1 MIGLAVT
8 RVKYIKV
15 HFDTG
20 FIMLF
25 FIQKHKKQ
33 LRFLPVL
40 LAAVLMIG
48 CTGGNGTATPTPA
61 GGSQPGTTQPGGA
74 QGEGG
79 TPTPTPYV
87 NIDGIDYS
95 NAEIFGDAPSFSEEG
110 TFFETEFAVTVT
122 NAAPN
127 GVTFYTMNG
136 SEPEPDGDGSK
147 RYDEPIVIEK
157 GMGNYPKAR
166 TVKAKTFYADGSV
179 SPTAVHTYFVADGMT
194 TRFSNSSDRLLI
206 VSLIGDNADFLG
218 SPDGIL
224 FGENYKQRGDAS
236 ERPVHVEILDAA
248 GNLLVSQY
256 AGARVYGAY
265 SRQNAVKSLKLIARK
280 SYASGVG
287 KFKYDF
293 FGTKNSLGED
303 IASYDRLVLR
313 SYGND
318 WQFAFLRDELNQRLL
333 GKAGYPCY
341 EEVRPA
347 IVYLNGS
354 FYNFV
359 WMHESY
365 CDAYFKQ
372 KFPDD
377 TKNGEFVVI
386 GGTETTKNPDTDE
399 NDVAECK
406 EFNNAYNTF
415 KDLDYTVDASY
426 ARLQKFMDVESYLD
440 YYAANIYVC
449 NYDWPHNNYKVYRY
463 YADETG
469 EYGDGVYD
477 GRWRFLP
484 HDMDYC
490 YNIYDNPAECPVSKD
505 YIKTVMTKGQRYSP
519 LFTALMARDECREY
533 FVKKVLELAEGAFS
547 YASICDE
554 IDAMAAEQGNELS
567 PYIASMKKSY
577 NNGGWYG
584 NAIWTSVEYVEN
596 ARETIRNFAA
606 QREDYLIEQMSEAFG
621 YTIEELLKMRQ

>member
-1 MIGLAVT
+1 
-8 RVKYIKV
+8 
-15 HFDTG
+15 
-20 FIMLF
+20 MLCF
-25 FIQKHKKQ
+25 SETHKRH

-40 LAAVLMIG
+40 LAVLLLTG
-48 CTGGNGTATPTPA
+48 CTGGSGTDAPAPTGGAQAEATQPAETATPTP
-61 GGSQPGTTQPGGA
+61 SPDVDI
-74 QGEGG
+74 E
-79 TPTPTPYV
+79 
-87 NIDGIDYS
+87 GIDYS
-95 NAEIFGDAPSFSEEG
+95 DAETFGEAPSFSEQG
-110 TFFETEFAVTVT
+110 TFFEAEFSVTVT

-136 SEPEPDGDGSK
+136 SEPAPDGKGST
-147 RYDEPIVIEK
+147 RYEEPIAIEAGK
-157 GMGNYPKAR
+157 GDYPKAR
-166 TVKAKTFYADGSV
+166 TLKAKTFYADGTI
-179 SPTAVHTYFVADGMT
+179 SPTAVHTYFVAEGIT
-194 TRFSNSSDRLLI
+194 TRFSDSSARLLI
-206 VSLIGDNADFLG
+206 ISLIGDTADFLG
-218 SPDGIL
+218 KPDGIL
-224 FGENYKQRGDAS
+224 YGENYKLRGDVS
-236 ERPVHVEILDAA
+236 ERPVHVEILDAS
-248 GNLLVSQY
+248 GSLLVSQY

-333 GKAGYPCY
+333 GKAGYLCY
-341 EEVRPA
+341 EEVCPA

-365 CDAYFKQ
+365 CDTYFKQ

-377 TKNGEFVVI
+377 TKKGEFIVI
-386 GGTETTKNPDTDE
+386 GGTETAKNPDTDQ

-406 EFNNAYNTF
+406 EFNDAYNSF
-415 KDLDYTVDASY
+415 RDLDYTVESNY
-426 ARLQKFMDVESYLD
+426 ADLQKFMDVQNYLD

-463 YADETG
+463 YADESG
-469 EYGDGVYD
+469 GYGDGVYD

-490 YNIYDNPAECPVSKD
+490 YNIYDNPTECLVSTD
-505 YIKTVMTKGQRYSP
+505 YLKTVMTKGQRYAP
-519 LFTALMARDECREY
+519 LFTALMAREDCREY
-533 FVKKVLELAEGAFS
+533 FIKRVLELAEGAFS
-547 YASICDE
+547 YASVCAE
-554 IDAMAAEQGNELS
+554 IDAMAAEQGSELS
-567 PYIASMKKSY
+567 PYIAAMKKAY
-577 NNGGWYG
+577 NTGGWFG
-584 NAIWTSVEYVEN
+584 NTIWTSVEYVEN
-596 ARETIRNFAA
+596 SRETIRNFAA
-606 QREDYLIEQMSEAFG
+606 QREDYLIEQMAKAFG
-621 YTIEELLKMRQ
+621 CTVDEIRKMRP

>member
-1 MIGLAVT
+1 
-8 RVKYIKV
+8 
-15 HFDTG
+15 
-20 FIMLF
+20 MLCF
-25 FIQKHKKQ
+25 SETHKRH

-40 LAAVLMIG
+40 LAVLLLTG
-48 CTGGNGTATPTPA
+48 CTGGNGTDAPAPTGGAQAEATQPAETATPTPSPA
-61 GGSQPGTTQPGGA
+61 VDI
-74 QGEGG
+74 E
-79 TPTPTPYV
+79 
-87 NIDGIDYS
+87 GIDYS
-95 NAEIFGDAPSFSEEG
+95 DAETFGEAPSFSEQG
-110 TFFETEFAVTVT
+110 TFFEAEFSVTVT
-122 NAAPN
+122 NAVPN

-136 SEPEPDGDGSK
+136 SEPAPDGKGST
-147 RYDEPIVIEK
+147 RYEEPIAIEAGK
-157 GMGNYPKAR
+157 GDYPKAR
-166 TVKAKTFYADGSV
+166 TLKAKTFYADGTV
-179 SPTAVHTYFVADGMT
+179 SPTAVHTYFVADGIT
-194 TRFSNSSDRLLI
+194 TRFSDSSDRLLI
-206 VSLIGDNADFLG
+206 VSLIGDTADFLG
-218 SPDGIL
+218 KPDGIL
-224 FGENYKQRGDAS
+224 YGENYKLRGDAS
-236 ERPVHVEILDAA
+236 ERPVHVEILDAS
-248 GNLLVSQY
+248 GSLLVSQY

-365 CDAYFKQ
+365 CDTYFKQ

-377 TKNGEFVVI
+377 TKKGEFVVI
-386 GGTETTKNPDTDE
+386 GGTETAKNPDTDQ

-406 EFNNAYNTF
+406 EFNDAYNSF
-415 KDLDYTVDASY
+415 RELDYTVESNY
-426 ARLQKFMDVESYLD
+426 ADLQKFMDVQNYLD

-463 YADETG
+463 YADESG
-469 EYGDGVYD
+469 GYGDGVYD

-490 YNIYDNPAECPVSKD
+490 YNIYDNPTECLVSTD
-505 YIKTVMTKGQRYSP
+505 YLKTVMTKGQRYAP
-519 LFTALMARDECREY
+519 LFTALMAREDCREY
-533 FVKKVLELAEGAFS
+533 FIKRVLELAEGAFS
-547 YASICDE
+547 YASVCAE
-554 IDAMAAEQGNELS
+554 IDAMAAEQGSELS
-567 PYIASMKKSY
+567 PYIAAMKKAY
-577 NNGGWYG
+577 NTGGWFG
-584 NAIWTSVEYVEN
+584 NTIWTSVEYVEN
-596 ARETIRNFAA
+596 SRETIRNFAA
-606 QREDYLIEQMSEAFG
+606 QREDYLIEQMAKAFG
-621 YTIEELLKMRQ
+621 CTVDEIRKMRP

>member
-1 MIGLAVT
+1 
-8 RVKYIKV
+8 
-15 HFDTG
+15 
-20 FIMLF
+20 MLCF
-25 FIQKHKKQ
+25 SETHKRH

-40 LAAVLMIG
+40 LAVLLLTG
-48 CTGGNGTATPTPA
+48 CTGGNGTDAPAPTGGAQAEATQPAETATPTPSPA
-61 GGSQPGTTQPGGA
+61 VDI
-74 QGEGG
+74 E
-79 TPTPTPYV
+79 
-87 NIDGIDYS
+87 GIDYS
-95 NAEIFGDAPSFSEEG
+95 DAETFGEAPSFSEQG
-110 TFFETEFAVTVT
+110 TFFEAEFSVTVT

-136 SEPEPDGDGSK
+136 SEPAPDGKGST
-147 RYDEPIVIEK
+147 RYEEPIAIEAGK
-157 GMGNYPKAR
+157 GDYPKAR
-166 TVKAKTFYADGSV
+166 TLKAKTFYADGTV
-179 SPTAVHTYFVADGMT
+179 SPTAVHTYFVADGIT
-194 TRFSNSSDRLLI
+194 TRFSDSSDRLLI
-206 VSLIGDNADFLG
+206 VSLIGDTADFLG
-218 SPDGIL
+218 KPDGIL

-236 ERPVHVEILDAA
+236 ERPVHVEILDAS

-347 IVYLNGS
+347 IIYLNGS

-365 CDAYFKQ
+365 CDTYFKQ

-377 TKNGEFVVI
+377 TKKGEFVVI
-386 GGTETTKNPDTDE
+386 GGTETAKNPDTDQ
-399 NDVAECK
+399 NDVTECK
-406 EFNNAYNTF
+406 EFNDAYNSF
-415 KDLDYTVDASY
+415 RDLDYTVESNY
-426 ARLQKFMDVESYLD
+426 ADLQKFMDVQNYLD

-463 YADETG
+463 YADESG
-469 EYGDGVYD
+469 GYGDGVYD
-477 GRWRFLP
+477 SRWRFLP

-490 YNIYDNPAECPVSKD
+490 YNIYDNPTECLVSTD
-505 YIKTVMTKGQRYSP
+505 YLKTVMTKGQRYAP
-519 LFTALMARDECREY
+519 LFTALMAREDCREY
-533 FVKKVLELAEGAFS
+533 FIKRVLELAEGAFS
-547 YASICDE
+547 YASVCAE
-554 IDAMAAEQGNELS
+554 IDAMAAEQGSELS
-567 PYIASMKKSY
+567 PYIAAMKKAY
-577 NNGGWYG
+577 NTGGWFG
-584 NAIWTSVEYVEN
+584 NTIWTSVEYVEN
-596 ARETIRNFAA
+596 SRETIRNFAA
-606 QREDYLIEQMSEAFG
+606 QREDYLIEQMAKAFG
-621 YTIEELLKMRQ
+621 CTVDDIRKMRP

>member
-1 MIGLAVT
+1 
-8 RVKYIKV
+8 
-15 HFDTG
+15 
-20 FIMLF
+20 MLCF
-25 FIQKHKKQ
+25 SETHKRH

-40 LAAVLMIG
+40 LAVLLLTG
-48 CTGGNGTATPTPA
+48 CTGGSGTDAPAPTGGAQAEATQPAETATPTP
-61 GGSQPGTTQPGGA
+61 SPDVDI
-74 QGEGG
+74 E
-79 TPTPTPYV
+79 
-87 NIDGIDYS
+87 GIDYS
-95 NAEIFGDAPSFSEEG
+95 DAETFGEAPSFSEQG
-110 TFFETEFAVTVT
+110 TFFEAEFSVTVT

-136 SEPEPDGDGSK
+136 SEPAPDGKGST
-147 RYDEPIVIEK
+147 RYEEPIAIEAGK
-157 GMGNYPKAR
+157 GDYPKAR
-166 TVKAKTFYADGSV
+166 TLKAKTFYADGTI
-179 SPTAVHTYFVADGMT
+179 SPTAVHTYFVAEGIT
-194 TRFSNSSDRLLI
+194 TRFSDSSARLLI
-206 VSLIGDNADFLG
+206 ISLIGDTADFLG
-218 SPDGIL
+218 KPDGIL
-224 FGENYKQRGDAS
+224 YGENYKLRGDVS
-236 ERPVHVEILDAA
+236 ERPVHVEILDAS
-248 GNLLVSQY
+248 GSLLVSQY

-341 EEVRPA
+341 EEVCPA

-365 CDAYFKQ
+365 CDTYFKQ

-377 TKNGEFVVI
+377 TKKGEFIVI
-386 GGTETTKNPDTDE
+386 GGTETAKNPDTDQ

-406 EFNNAYNTF
+406 EFNDAYNSF
-415 KDLDYTVDASY
+415 RDLDYTVESNY
-426 ARLQKFMDVESYLD
+426 ADLQKFMDVQNYLD

-463 YADETG
+463 YADESG
-469 EYGDGVYD
+469 GYGDGVYD

-490 YNIYDNPAECPVSKD
+490 YNIYDNPTECLVSTD
-505 YIKTVMTKGQRYSP
+505 YLKTVMTKGQRYAP
-519 LFTALMARDECREY
+519 LFTALMAREDCREY
-533 FVKKVLELAEGAFS
+533 FIKRVLELAEGAFS
-547 YASICDE
+547 YASVCAE
-554 IDAMAAEQGNELS
+554 IDAMAAEQGSELS
-567 PYIASMKKSY
+567 PYIAAMKKAY
-577 NNGGWYG
+577 NTGGWFG
-584 NAIWTSVEYVEN
+584 NTIWTSVEYVEN
-596 ARETIRNFAA
+596 SRETIRNFAA
-606 QREDYLIEQMSEAFG
+606 QREDYLIEQMAKAFG
-621 YTIEELLKMRQ
+621 CTVDEIRKMRP

>member
-1 MIGLAVT
+1 
-8 RVKYIKV
+8 
-15 HFDTG
+15 
-20 FIMLF
+20 MLCF
-25 FIQKHKKQ
+25 SETHKRH

-40 LAAVLMIG
+40 LAVLLLTG
-48 CTGGNGTATPTPA
+48 CTGRNGTDAPAPTGGAQAEATQPAETATPTPSPA
-61 GGSQPGTTQPGGA
+61 VDI
-74 QGEGG
+74 E
-79 TPTPTPYV
+79 
-87 NIDGIDYS
+87 GIDYS
-95 NAEIFGDAPSFSEEG
+95 DAETFGEAPSFSEQG
-110 TFFETEFAVTVT
+110 TFFEAEFSVTVT

-136 SEPEPDGDGSK
+136 SEPAPDGKGST
-147 RYDEPIVIEK
+147 RYEEPIAIEAGK
-157 GMGNYPKAR
+157 GDYSKAR
-166 TVKAKTFYADGSV
+166 TLKAKTFYADGTV
-179 SPTAVHTYFVADGMT
+179 SPTAVHTYFVADGIT
-194 TRFSNSSDRLLI
+194 TRFSDSSDWLLI
-206 VSLIGDNADFLG
+206 VSLIGDTADFLG
-218 SPDGIL
+218 KPDGIL
-224 FGENYKQRGDAS
+224 YGENYKLRGDAS
-236 ERPVHVEILDAA
+236 ERPVHVEILDAS
-248 GNLLVSQY
+248 GSLLVSQY

-365 CDAYFKQ
+365 CDTYFKQ

-377 TKNGEFVVI
+377 TKKGEFVVI
-386 GGTETTKNPDTDE
+386 GGTETAKNPDTDQ

-406 EFNNAYNTF
+406 EFNDAYNSF
-415 KDLDYTVDASY
+415 RDLDYTVESNY
-426 ARLQKFMDVESYLD
+426 ADLQKFMDVQNYLD

-463 YADETG
+463 YADESG
-469 EYGDGVYD
+469 GYGDGVYD

-490 YNIYDNPAECPVSKD
+490 YNIYDNPTECLVSTD
-505 YIKTVMTKGQRYSP
+505 YLKTVMTKGQRYAP
-519 LFTALMARDECREY
+519 LFTALMAREDCREY
-533 FVKKVLELAEGAFS
+533 FIKRVLELAEGAFS
-547 YASICDE
+547 YASVCAE
-554 IDAMAAEQGNELS
+554 IDVMAAEQGSELS
-567 PYIASMKKSY
+567 PYIAAMKKAY
-577 NNGGWYG
+577 NTGGWFG
-584 NAIWTSVEYVEN
+584 NTIWTSVEYVEN
-596 ARETIRNFAA
+596 SRETIRNFAA
-606 QREDYLIEQMSEAFG
+606 QREDYLIEQMAKAFG
-621 YTIEELLKMRQ
+621 CTVDEIRKMRP

>member
-1 MIGLAVT
+1 
-8 RVKYIKV
+8 
-15 HFDTG
+15 
-20 FIMLF
+20 MLCF
-25 FIQKHKKQ
+25 SETHKRH

-40 LAAVLMIG
+40 LAVLLLTG
-48 CTGGNGTATPTPA
+48 CTGGNGTDAPAPTGGAQAEATQPAETATPTPSPA
-61 GGSQPGTTQPGGA
+61 VDI
-74 QGEGG
+74 E
-79 TPTPTPYV
+79 
-87 NIDGIDYS
+87 GIDYS
-95 NAEIFGDAPSFSEEG
+95 DAETFGEAPSFSEQG
-110 TFFETEFAVTVT
+110 TFFEAEFSVTVT

-136 SEPEPDGDGSK
+136 SEPAPDGKGST
-147 RYDEPIVIEK
+147 RYEEPIAIEAGK
-157 GMGNYPKAR
+157 GDYPKAR
-166 TVKAKTFYADGSV
+166 TLKAKTFYADGTV
-179 SPTAVHTYFVADGMT
+179 SPTAVHTYFVADGIT
-194 TRFSNSSDRLLI
+194 TRFSDSSDRLLI
-206 VSLIGDNADFLG
+206 VSLIGDTADFLG
-218 SPDGIL
+218 KPDGIL
-224 FGENYKQRGDAS
+224 YGENYKLRGDAS
-236 ERPVHVEILDAA
+236 ERPVHVEILDAS
-248 GNLLVSQY
+248 GSLLVSQY

-365 CDAYFKQ
+365 CDTYFKQ

-377 TKNGEFVVI
+377 TKKGEFVVI
-386 GGTETTKNPDTDE
+386 GGTETAKNPDTDQ
-399 NDVAECK
+399 NDVTECK
-406 EFNNAYNTF
+406 EFNDAYNSF
-415 KDLDYTVDASY
+415 RDLDYTVESNY
-426 ARLQKFMDVESYLD
+426 ADLQKFMDVQNYLD

-463 YADETG
+463 YADESG
-469 EYGDGVYD
+469 GYGDGVYD
-477 GRWRFLP
+477 SRWRFLP

-490 YNIYDNPAECPVSKD
+490 YNIYDNPTECLVSTD
-505 YIKTVMTKGQRYSP
+505 YLKTVMTKGQRYAP
-519 LFTALMARDECREY
+519 LFTALMAREDCREY
-533 FVKKVLELAEGAFS
+533 FIKRVLELAEGAFS
-547 YASICDE
+547 YASVCAE
-554 IDAMAAEQGNELS
+554 IDAMAAEQGSELS
-567 PYIASMKKSY
+567 PYIAAMKKAY
-577 NNGGWYG
+577 NTGGWFG
-584 NAIWTSVEYVEN
+584 NTIWTSVEYVEN
-596 ARETIRNFAA
+596 SRETIRNFAA
-606 QREDYLIEQMSEAFG
+606 QREDYLIEQMAKAFG
-621 YTIEELLKMRQ
+621 CTVDDIRKMRP

>member
-1 MIGLAVT
+1 
-8 RVKYIKV
+8 
-15 HFDTG
+15 
-20 FIMLF
+20 MLCF
-25 FIQKHKKQ
+25 SETHKRH

-40 LAAVLMIG
+40 LAVLLLTG
-48 CTGGNGTATPTPA
+48 CTGGNGTDAPAPTGGAQAEATHPAETATPTPSPA
-61 GGSQPGTTQPGGA
+61 VDI
-74 QGEGG
+74 E
-79 TPTPTPYV
+79 
-87 NIDGIDYS
+87 GIDYS
-95 NAEIFGDAPSFSEEG
+95 DAETFGEAPSFSEQG
-110 TFFETEFAVTVT
+110 TFFEAEFSVTVT

-136 SEPEPDGDGSK
+136 SEPAPDGKGST
-147 RYDEPIVIEK
+147 RYEEPIAIEAGK
-157 GMGNYPKAR
+157 GDYPKAR
-166 TVKAKTFYADGSV
+166 TLKAKTFYADGTV
-179 SPTAVHTYFVADGMT
+179 SPTAVHTYFVADGIT
-194 TRFSNSSDRLLI
+194 TRFSDSSDRLLI
-206 VSLIGDNADFLG
+206 VSLIGDTADFLG
-218 SPDGIL
+218 KPDGIL
-224 FGENYKQRGDAS
+224 YGENYKLRGDAS
-236 ERPVHVEILDAA
+236 ERPVHVEILDAS
-248 GNLLVSQY
+248 GSLLVSQY

-365 CDAYFKQ
+365 CDTYFKQ

-377 TKNGEFVVI
+377 TKKGEFVVI
-386 GGTETTKNPDTDE
+386 GGTETAKNPDTDQ

-406 EFNNAYNTF
+406 EFNDAYNSF
-415 KDLDYTVDASY
+415 RDLDYTVESNY
-426 ARLQKFMDVESYLD
+426 ADLQKFMDVQNYLD

-463 YADETG
+463 YADESG
-469 EYGDGVYD
+469 GYGDGVYD

-490 YNIYDNPAECPVSKD
+490 YNIYDNPTECLVSTD
-505 YIKTVMTKGQRYSP
+505 YLKTVMTKGQRYAP
-519 LFTALMARDECREY
+519 LFTVLMAREDCREY
-533 FVKKVLELAEGAFS
+533 FIKRVLGLAEGAFS
-547 YASICDE
+547 YASVCAE
-554 IDAMAAEQGNELS
+554 IDAMAAEQGSELS
-567 PYIASMKKSY
+567 PYITAMKKAY
-577 NNGGWYG
+577 NTGGWFG
-584 NAIWTSVEYVEN
+584 NTIWTSVEYVEN
-596 ARETIRNFAA
+596 SRETIRNFAA
-606 QREDYLIEQMSEAFG
+606 QREDYLIEQMAKAFG
-621 YTIEELLKMRQ
+621 CTVDEIRKMRP

>member
-1 MIGLAVT
+1 
-8 RVKYIKV
+8 
-15 HFDTG
+15 
-20 FIMLF
+20 MLCF
-25 FIQKHKKQ
+25 SETHKRH

-40 LAAVLMIG
+40 LAVLLLTG
-48 CTGGNGTATPTPA
+48 CTGGNGTDAPAPTGGAQAEATQPAETATPTPSPA
-61 GGSQPGTTQPGGA
+61 VDI
-74 QGEGG
+74 E
-79 TPTPTPYV
+79 
-87 NIDGIDYS
+87 GIDYS
-95 NAEIFGDAPSFSEEG
+95 DAETFGEAPSFSEQG
-110 TFFETEFAVTVT
+110 TFFEAEVSVTVT

-136 SEPEPDGDGSK
+136 SEPAPDGKGST
-147 RYDEPIVIEK
+147 RYEEPIAIEAGK
-157 GMGNYPKAR
+157 GDYPKAR
-166 TVKAKTFYADGSV
+166 TLKAKTFYADGTV
-179 SPTAVHTYFVADGMT
+179 SPTAVHTYFVADGIT
-194 TRFSNSSDRLLI
+194 TRFSDSSDRLLI
-206 VSLIGDNADFLG
+206 VSLIGDTADFLG
-218 SPDGIL
+218 KPDGIL
-224 FGENYKQRGDAS
+224 YGENYKLRGDAS
-236 ERPVHVEILDAA
+236 ERPVYVEILDAS
-248 GNLLVSQY
+248 GSLLVSQY

-365 CDAYFKQ
+365 CDTYFKQ

-377 TKNGEFVVI
+377 TKKGEFVVI
-386 GGTETTKNPDTDE
+386 GGTETAKNPDTDQ

-406 EFNNAYNTF
+406 EFNDAYNSF
-415 KDLDYTVDASY
+415 RDLDYTVESNY
-426 ARLQKFMDVESYLD
+426 ADLQKFMDVQNYLD

-463 YADETG
+463 YADESG
-469 EYGDGVYD
+469 GYGDGVYD

-490 YNIYDNPAECPVSKD
+490 YNIYDNPTECLVSTD
-505 YIKTVMTKGQRYSP
+505 YLKTVMTKGQRYAP
-519 LFTALMARDECREY
+519 LFTALMAREDCREY
-533 FVKKVLELAEGAFS
+533 FIKRVLELAEGAFS
-547 YASICDE
+547 YASVCAE
-554 IDAMAAEQGNELS
+554 IDAMAAEQGSELS
-567 PYIASMKKSY
+567 PYIAAMKKAY
-577 NNGGWYG
+577 NTGGWFG
-584 NAIWTSVEYVEN
+584 NTIWTSVEYVEN
-596 ARETIRNFAA
+596 SRETIRNFAA
-606 QREDYLIEQMSEAFG
+606 QREDYLIEQMAKAFG
-621 YTIEELLKMRQ
+621 CTVDEIRKMRP

>member
-1 MIGLAVT
+1 MLLAV
-8 RVKYIKV
+8 
-15 HFDTG
+15 
-20 FIMLF
+20 
-25 FIQKHKKQ
+25 
-33 LRFLPVL
+33 L
-40 LAAVLMIG
+40 LLTG
-48 CTGGNGTATPTPA
+48 CTGGSGTDAPAPTGGAQAEATQPAETATPTP
-61 GGSQPGTTQPGGA
+61 SPDVDI
-74 QGEGG
+74 E
-79 TPTPTPYV
+79 
-87 NIDGIDYS
+87 GIDYS
-95 NAEIFGDAPSFSEEG
+95 DAETFGEAPSFSEQG
-110 TFFETEFAVTVT
+110 TFFEAEFSVTVT

-136 SEPEPDGDGSK
+136 SEPAPDGKGST
-147 RYDEPIVIEK
+147 RYEEPIAIEAGK
-157 GMGNYPKAR
+157 GDYPKAR
-166 TVKAKTFYADGSV
+166 TLKAKTFYADGTI
-179 SPTAVHTYFVADGMT
+179 SPTAVHTYFVAEGIT
-194 TRFSNSSDRLLI
+194 TRFSDSSARLLI
-206 VSLIGDNADFLG
+206 ISLIGDTADFLG
-218 SPDGIL
+218 KPDGIL
-224 FGENYKQRGDAS
+224 YGENYKLRGDVS
-236 ERPVHVEILDAA
+236 ERPVHVEILDAS
-248 GNLLVSQY
+248 GSLLVSQY

-341 EEVRPA
+341 EEVCPA

-365 CDAYFKQ
+365 CDTYFKQ

-377 TKNGEFVVI
+377 TKKGEFIVI
-386 GGTETTKNPDTDE
+386 GGTETAKNPDTDQ

-406 EFNNAYNTF
+406 EFNDAYNSF
-415 KDLDYTVDASY
+415 RDLDYTVESNY
-426 ARLQKFMDVESYLD
+426 ADLQKFMDVQNYLD

-463 YADETG
+463 YADESG
-469 EYGDGVYD
+469 GYGDGVYD

-490 YNIYDNPAECPVSKD
+490 YNIYDNPTECLVSTD
-505 YIKTVMTKGQRYSP
+505 YLKTVMTKGQRYAP
-519 LFTALMARDECREY
+519 LFTALMAREDCREY
-533 FVKKVLELAEGAFS
+533 FIKRVLELAEGAFS
-547 YASICDE
+547 YASVCAE
-554 IDAMAAEQGNELS
+554 IDAMAAEQGSELS
-567 PYIASMKKSY
+567 PYIAAMKKAY
-577 NNGGWYG
+577 NTGGWFG
-584 NAIWTSVEYVEN
+584 NTIWTSVEYVEN
-596 ARETIRNFAA
+596 SRETIRNFAA
-606 QREDYLIEQMSEAFG
+606 QREDYLIEQMAKAFG
-621 YTIEELLKMRQ
+621 CTVDEIRKMRP

>member
-1 MIGLAVT
+1 
-8 RVKYIKV
+8 
-15 HFDTG
+15 
-20 FIMLF
+20 MLCF
-25 FIQKHKKQ
+25 SETHKRH

-40 LAAVLMIG
+40 LAVLLLTG
-48 CTGGNGTATPTPA
+48 CTGGNGTDAPAPTGGAQAEATQPAETATPTPSPA
-61 GGSQPGTTQPGGA
+61 VDI
-74 QGEGG
+74 E
-79 TPTPTPYV
+79 
-87 NIDGIDYS
+87 GIDYS
-95 NAEIFGDAPSFSEEG
+95 DAETFGKAPSFSEQG
-110 TFFETEFAVTVT
+110 TFFEAEFSVTVT

-136 SEPEPDGDGSK
+136 SEPAPDGKGST
-147 RYDEPIVIEK
+147 RYEEPIAIEAGK
-157 GMGNYPKAR
+157 GDYPKAR
-166 TVKAKTFYADGSV
+166 TLKAKTFYADGTV
-179 SPTAVHTYFVADGMT
+179 SPTAVHTYFVADGIT
-194 TRFSNSSDRLLI
+194 TRFSDSSDRLLI
-206 VSLIGDNADFLG
+206 VSLIGDTADFLG
-218 SPDGIL
+218 KPDGIL
-224 FGENYKQRGDAS
+224 YGENYKLRGDAS
-236 ERPVHVEILDAA
+236 ERPVHVEILDAS
-248 GNLLVSQY
+248 GSLLVSQY

-365 CDAYFKQ
+365 CDTYFKQ

-377 TKNGEFVVI
+377 TKKGEFVVI
-386 GGTETTKNPDTDE
+386 GGTETAKNPDTDQ
-399 NDVAECK
+399 NDVTECK
-406 EFNNAYNTF
+406 EFNDAYNSF
-415 KDLDYTVDASY
+415 RDLDYTVESNY
-426 ARLQKFMDVESYLD
+426 ADLQKFMDVQNYLD

-463 YADETG
+463 YADESG
-469 EYGDGVYD
+469 GYGDGVYD

-490 YNIYDNPAECPVSKD
+490 YNIYDNPTECLVSTD
-505 YIKTVMTKGQRYSP
+505 YLKTLMTKGQRYAP
-519 LFTALMARDECREY
+519 LFTALMAREDCREY
-533 FVKKVLELAEGAFS
+533 FIKRVLELAEGAFS
-547 YASICDE
+547 YASVCAE
-554 IDAMAAEQGNELS
+554 IDAMAAEQGSELS
-567 PYIASMKKSY
+567 PYIAAMKKAY
-577 NNGGWYG
+577 NTGGWFG
-584 NAIWTSVEYVEN
+584 NTIWTSVEYVEN
-596 ARETIRNFAA
+596 SRETIRNFAA
-606 QREDYLIEQMSEAFG
+606 QREDYLIEQMAKAFG
-621 YTIEELLKMRQ
+621 CTVDEIRKMRP